1 MVPKTKTGD
10 PPNADQAGS
19 NGPKLRRRINLPLLT
34 LYGVGTTVGAGIY
47 VLIGKVAGRAGLY
60 APLSFLVAAILAG
73 LTAFAFAELAARYP
87 RSAGEALYVRAGF
100 GSPVLSLVVGLMVI
114 AAGVVS
120 AATVINGSVGYLAA
134 LVDLPR
140 PVAICAITALLFL
153 IAAWGIGE
161 SVLAAGLV
169 TLVEVGALLVVCWVA
184 LSAAPLSAPPVFP
197 PLESGIWF
205 GILTGGFLAF
215 YAFIGFE
222 DMVNVAEE
230 VKNVTRTLPVAI
242 LITLGLTTV
251 IYFMV
256 ALVAVMGLPLA
267 DLAGSDAPL
276 ALLYSRSTGSEAT
289 AITVIAVFATLNG
302 ALIQIIMG
310 SRVLYGL
317 AAQGALPALL
327 GRVHP
332 WTRTPLIATLAV
344 AGVVLALALPFQTER
359 LAGLTSL
366 IALVIFIL
374 VNLALLRIKRREPTP
389 PGITCYPVWLPASGA
404 AISAGFLFLEL
415 WRIAACLG
423 FTPSDGPGKDRRV
436 QD

>member
-1 MVPKTKTGD
+1 MRQLIIFRKSMVLQTKGEI
-10 PPNADQAGS
+10 PPDAKKAGKG
-19 NGPKLRRRINLPLLT
+19 GPHLQRRINLPLLT

-60 APLSFLVAAILAG
+60 APLSFLVAAVLAG
-73 LTAFAFAELAARYP
+73 LTAFAFAELSARYP
-87 RSAGEALYVRAGF
+87 RSAGEALYVRKGF
-100 GSPVLSLVVGLMVI
+100 GSPALSLTVGLMVV
-114 AAGVVS
+114 AAGVIS
-120 AATVINGSVGYLAA
+120 AATVINGSVGYLAG

-140 PVAICAITALLFL
+140 PLAICGITALLFL

-161 SVLAAGLV
+161 SVLVAGLV

-184 LSAAPLSAPPVFP
+184 LEAAPLSAPPILP

-230 VKNVTRTLPVAI
+230 VKNVTRTLPTAI
-242 LITLGLTTV
+242 IITLGLTSV
-251 IYFMV
+251 IYFLV

-289 AITVIAVFATLNG
+289 AITLIAVFATLNG

-317 AAQGALPALL
+317 ASQGTLPALL
-327 GRVHP
+327 SRVHP
-332 WTRTPLIATLAV
+332 WTRTPLLATLVV
-344 AGVVLALALPFQTER
+344 AGIVLALALPFRTEG

-366 IALVIFIL
+366 VALTIFIL
-374 VNLALLRIKRREPTP
+374 VNLALLRIKRRNPAP
-389 PGITCYPVWLPASGA
+389 AGIICYPVWLPAAGA
-404 AISAGFLFLEL
+404 AVSAGFLLLEL
-415 WRIAACLG
+415 WRIIG
-423 FTPSDGPGKDRRV
+423 
-436 QD
+436 